1 MIHKMVPE
9 DTVKLERAL
18 LHTDPSPYI
27 AGE

>member
-9 DTVKLERAL
+9 DTVELERAL
-18 LHTDPSPYI
+18 LHTDPSRYI